1 MLAGLASAQ
10 QPFEPDQVARLVGDL
25 DSDDVLTRVYAT
37 AALAQGPAVTL
48 SALEEQLLAKDLS
61 HEARRRLMSAAFQ
74 RFVAEPRA
82 AMGVSFDQLPQESG
96 VRIATTVPGFHAA
109 TKLRPGD
116 RLDSM
121 DGVRVH
127 DQTHAV
133 ALIVVHAPGDE
144 VELGINRNGV
154 PMSVT
159 LRLGAR
165 ATLSNA
171 MPLAGQTLDLAWA
184 IRSEPYAGLAK
195 AGTAILDSG
204 LAPEAWS
211 FRAAQT
217 DGDPTIP
224 GDRTAD
230 PVFVVAGGEA
240 RSSSEPRGFIPPT
253 GFAIRPNI
261 RIAPNQDE
269 AQRREIEQVLRADL
283 QMFRDARDLIVQ
295 RIDANQRLLQNPNLP
310 AARRRALQ
318 MDIEEQRNALRGFE
332 AQIRM
337 LEDQLRRRP

>member
-1 MLAGLASAQ
+1 MLAGAAAGQ
-10 QPFEPDQVARLVGDL
+10 QPFEPDQIPRLVGDL
-25 DSDDVLTRVYAT
+25 DADDVLTRVYAT
-37 AALAQGPAVTL
+37 AALAQGPGVRL
-48 SALEEQLLAKDLS
+48 FDLETQLLATDLS
-61 HEARRRLMSAAFQ
+61 PEARRRLMSAAFQ
-74 RFVAEPRA
+74 RFVGEPRA

-109 TKLRPGD
+109 TMLRPGD

-121 DGVRVH
+121 DGVRVL

-133 ALIVVHAPGDE
+133 ALIVVHSPGDE
-144 VELGINRNGV
+144 VELGINRNGTS
-154 PMSVT
+154 MTVT

-195 AGTAILDSG
+195 AGVVVLDSG
-204 LAPEAWS
+204 LVPEAWS
-211 FRAAQT
+211 FRAAQNAA
-217 DGDPTIP
+217 DPTVP
-224 GDRTAD
+224 AD
-230 PVFVVAGGEA
+230 QPAESVFVVAGGEA
-240 RSSSEPRGFIPPT
+240 RSSSEPRGFVPPT

-261 RIAPNQDE
+261 RIAPHQDE

-283 QMFRDARDLIVQ
+283 QMFRDARDMIVQ

-310 AARRRALQ
+310 EARRRALQ

-337 LEDQLRRRP
+337 LEEQLRRRP